1 MFSDHVN
8 IQYCFY
14 HLTQS
19 IWCKIQSLG
28 LTNLYESNDDF
39 CLFCGQID
47 ALAFLPVDEVSEG
60 MAFLRESAPDEA
72 APLLE
77 YFDTTYVTGHMSPR
91 PQNQDL
97 QLRFRRVPP
106 MFPPAQWNMHEI
118 TLADQT
124 RTNNASEGWNNKF
137 IFSNFIIFIC
147 IEKNLI

>member
-1 MFSDHVN
+1 MN

-14 HLTQS
+14 HLPQS
-19 IWCKIQSLG
+19 IWRKIQSLG

-60 MAFLRESAPDEA
+60 MAFLRESIPDEA

-77 YFDTTYVTGHMSPR
+77 YFDTTYVTGHMRPR

-97 QLRFRRVPP
+97 QLRFRRVLP

-118 TLADQT
+118 TLADQPRLT
-124 RTNNASEGWNNKF
+124 MHQRVGTTNSRALLAKATQQSENWL
-137 IFSNFIIFIC
+137 SVC
-147 IEKNLI
+147 R

>member
-1 MFSDHVN
+1 MFGEHVN

-19 IWCKIQSLG
+19 IWRKIQSLG

-39 CLFCGQID
+39 HLFCGQID

-77 YFDTTYVTGHMSPR
+77 YFDTTYVTGHIRPR

-97 QLRFRRVPP
+97 QLRFRVSTC
-106 MFPPAQWNMHEI
+106 PANVSSSSMEYARNH
-118 TLADQT
+118 TCRPTKDQQ
-124 RTNNASEGWNNKF
+124 
-137 IFSNFIIFIC
+137 C
-147 IEKNLI
+147 IRGLERQIPEPC